1 MDMFKTYDS
10 LPEDYIPNNTVS
22 NTTTE
27 YKTINNT
34 SLKKIFNAKNS
45 FVGYGWDYGD
55 TVTLR
60 FSCKEDITVSSD
72 SIVYETANEGPTSHT
87 VAKAGQQAYNTVDSK
102 SWTCVG
108 QTDGLYIWVEDDEL
122 IYPEDGTRVI
132 TLAPDMTD
140 KELVVELY
148 NFRWELLHSFSK
160 QGAIDISV
168 DIGKD
173 ISATLKPGI
182 YYSLLKV
189 TGINS
194 SDVRQKTMLVVE

>member
-1 MDMFKTYDS
+1 MDMFKTYDNLS
-10 LPEDYIPNNTVS
+10 DNYIPNNTVS
-22 NTTTE
+22 DTIGD

-34 SLKKIFNAKNS
+34 SLRKVFNAKGS

-60 FSCKEDITVSSD
+60 FSCAQSITVSSD
-72 SIVYETANEGPTSHT
+72 SLVYETANEHPTSHT
-87 VAKAGQQAYNTVDSK
+87 VGKVGQQAYNTVDSK

-108 QTDGLYIWVEDDEL
+108 ETDGAYIWVQDEGVV
-122 IYPEDGTRVI
+122 YPSDGTKVV

-160 QGAIDISV
+160 QGAIDISCE
-168 DIGKD
+168 IGKD
-173 ISATLKPGI
+173 ISNTLKSGI

-189 TGINS
+189 IS
-194 SDVRQKTMLVVE
+194 SGTADVKQKTMLIVE